1 MRDFCIGEFGLL
13 LIFKVILN
21 LLNSFIQASS
31 GLQRVCQTI
40 AALGLSVD
48 VLVKFFQWKACLQ
61 YLDIHNSCL
70 IWILVLFNLTKMQ
83 RLGTMVLSPQ
93 SCLELSPLQSD

>member
-31 GLQRVCQTI
+31 GFQRVCQTI
-40 AALGLSVD
+40 AALGLS
-48 VLVKFFQWKACLQ
+48 
-61 YLDIHNSCL
+61 
-70 IWILVLFNLTKMQ
+70 
-83 RLGTMVLSPQ
+83 
-93 SCLELSPLQSD
+93 